1 MSDDKGQLDIL
12 KHWWNSYGKIALLAF
27 ILVVAAIV
35 GWRTYEAR
43 QTKIAEVASA
53 TYDQLVEVI
62 KQGASDDREEKAKA
76 LIEKLNSEHSGSIY
90 ADYANLLLA
99 RLAAE
104 QKDLEGAKSALNKVI
119 NNTNLDIIKQ
129 VARYR
134 YARILNSQQKYDE
147 ALEFIAKEDNESMAG
162 EFYALEGDI
171 YKKQGKIIKAR
182 DSYKKAIESGAASRD
197 LTIQIKSESL
207 GEE

>member
-12 KHWWNSYGKIALLAF
+12 KHWWNSYGKVALLAF

-35 GWRTYEAR
+35 GWRTYDAR
-43 QTKIAEVASA
+43 QVKIAEAASA

-62 KQGASDDREEKAKA
+62 KQSATDREEKAKA
-76 LIEKLNSEHSGSIY
+76 LIEKLNSEHSGSVY
-90 ADYANLLLA
+90 ADYSNLLLA
-99 RLAAE
+99 RLAVE
-104 QKDLEGAKSALNKVI
+104 KKDLEAAKEALNKVI
-119 NNTNLDIIKQ
+119 SNTNLDIIKQ

-147 ALEFIAKEDNESMAG
+147 ALEFIASEDNESMAG

-197 LTIQIKSESL
+197 FTIQIKSDSL